1 MLHDLGITYRI
12 LGAGLCADGCIGKT
26 GSFGFSLMQ
35 VVERRIPL
43 HFSNLQIGRLLR
55 IIARITPMG
64 EEFVLGVGVI
74 SMASKIQKAFL
85 FHLKYF
91 FDSSWL
97 KLIHCENK
105 FVFSLTQN
113 KD

>member
-12 LGAGLCADGCIGKT
+12 LGVSLCADGCIGNT
-26 GSFGFSLMQ
+26 DSFGFSLMQ
-35 VVERRIPL
+35 VVERRTPL
-43 HFSNLQIGRLLR
+43 HCSSPQIGRLLP
-55 IIARITPMG
+55 IIARIAPTG
-64 EEFVLGVGVI
+64 EEFVLGLGVI

-85 FHLKYF
+85 FHLKNF

-113 KD
+113 KN